1 MEQTDVLPFK
11 ASLSEQKPIS
21 AQMLIQM
28 PLARDWA
35 TNDLQA
41 WLVIECHSTK
51 NLSHDEQ

>member
-51 NLSHDEQ
+51 NLSHEE